1 MPRFTDADNCGF
13 CWKELLDHFLSPGP
27 SLSWRWLWRL
37 WLLPWLLTVI
47 IIVGNSPRPFGC
59 HERDRKTKGYN
70 DIVVR
75 QVKQTIAKYG
85 MLDSGDRVAV
95 AVSGGPDSVALLE
108 CLRELAPQLG
118 ITLAVVHVNHQL
130 RGRESDEDEQFVA
143 RLARRHRLEFLSKTV
158 DIAVQ
163 ARERGEN
170 TEQLGRTF
178 RYEFFSELVRR
189 GQFDKVAVGHT
200 LSDQA
205 ETVLFRML
213 RGSGTAGLSGIRP
226 VLDKKVV
233 RPMIEVTR
241 QQVIE
246 YLIAGGHEWRADS
259 SNQDRKFVRNRI
271 RHELLPRLSEDWNPN
286 LSRALAQIAEWAQGE
301 ENYWQGV
308 LPALAESHLESK
320 SDGVYFQAAAMT
332 ALPVAA
338 ARRLLRVAVERARG
352 SLAGISFEHIEA
364 LRRLAAGRRGSGRSH
379 IPDLEAIRSFDQIR
393 LARFSLEP
401 ESHSPT
407 QCILLRAPGSFKL
420 PWGSS
425 LVVLKRFT
433 RENLQ
438 GKGRYNGR
446 RHGLID
452 WEKVPKPLELRNWRA
467 GDRFHPQGWKRAKKL
482 KALFQERK
490 IAVWERTHWPV
501 IAAASGEAGRPEA
514 ELGER
519 KVIVWARGFGPSVE
533 FAADDNSRI
542 VVDITEFA
550 SGGESE
556 IGIESRT

>member
-1 MPRFTDADNCGF
+1 MVNTQRSA
-13 CWKELLDHFLSPGP
+13 
-27 SLSWRWLWRL
+27 
-37 WLLPWLLTVI
+37 
-47 IIVGNSPRPFGC
+47 
-59 HERDRKTKGYN
+59 KTKGYN

-75 QVKQTIAKYG
+75 QAAQTIAKYG

-95 AVSGGPDSVALLE
+95 AVSGGPDSVAQLE

-118 ITLAVVHVNHQL
+118 ITLAVAHLNHQL

-143 RLARRHRLEFLSKTV
+143 RLARRHRLEFVSKTV
-158 DIAVQ
+158 DVAVQ
-163 ARERGEN
+163 ARQSGEN

-189 GQFDKVAVGHT
+189 GRFDKVAVGHT

-205 ETVLFRML
+205 ETVLFRLL

-226 VLDKKVV
+226 VLDNKVV

-241 QQVIE
+241 EQVME
-246 YLIAGGHEWRADS
+246 YLTAGGHEWRDDS
-259 SNQDRKFVRNRI
+259 SNQDPGFDRNRI

-286 LSRALAQIAEWAQGE
+286 LSGALAQIAEWAQGE

-308 LPALAESHLESK
+308 LPALAERYLESK

-332 ALPVAA
+332 ALPVAV

-364 LRRLAAGRRGSGRSH
+364 LRGLAARRRGSGRSH

-393 LARFSLEP
+393 LARFSREP
-401 ESHSPT
+401 EPYPRR
-407 QCILLRAPGSFKL
+407 QCILVHAPGSFKL
-420 PWGSS
+420 PGGSS
-425 LVVLKRFT
+425 LVVLKRYT
-433 RENLQ
+433 RENLP
-438 GKGRYNGR
+438 GEERYNGR
-446 RHGLID
+446 RQGLID
-452 WEKVPKPLELRNWRA
+452 WEKVPKPLVLRNWRA
-467 GDRFHPQGWKRAKKL
+467 GDRYHPQGGKGAKKL
-482 KALFQERK
+482 KTLFQERK
-490 IAVWERTHWPV
+490 IAVWERPGWPV
-501 IAAASGEAGRPEA
+501 IAAASAETGAPEA
-514 ELGER
+514 EPGER
-519 KVIVWARGFGPSVE
+519 EVVVWARGFGPSVE

-542 VVDITEFA
+542 VVDITECA

-556 IGIESRT
+556 IGIESAT